1 METISIKFPSGDKV
15 TATGIDDAVGKIRK
29 YENENDVELNLNP
42 KGCELTELG
51 YDPQGNK
58 ITAITDIAGPQVVV
72 KGPDTHLLSR
82 PMSDHAAAIELGK
95 WVVADGITVYD
106 EWFDLRESDGVGL
119 FAIFGGNL
127 R

>member
-1 METISIKFPSGDKV
+1 MGTILITFPDGKA
-15 TATGIDDAVGKIRK
+15 TATDADDALDKMRK
-29 YENENDVELNLNP
+29 WAKDNDVELKP
-42 KGCELTELG
+42 KGCEVTELG

-58 ITAITDIAGPQVVV
+58 ITAITDMAGPQVVA

-82 PMSDHAAAIELGK
+82 PMSDHAAAVELGK

-106 EWFDLRESDGVGL
+106 EWFDLKESDSVGL

-127 R
+127 RNLR